1 MRRITP
7 LTALC
12 VLGLALSGCVGDSE
26 RAAGASAAATAF
38 ERLLS
43 AEDGTGLCAAL
54 APETRSEVEQS
65 EHKECAEAIT
75 AQDLPEGGDVR
86 SAEVYGRQ
94 ARVVLE
100 GDTLFLSRFPDGWKI
115 VAAGCTPRPERPY
128 DCVVEGG

>member
-7 LTALC
+7 LTVLC
-12 VLGLALSGCVGDSE
+12 ALGLALTGCLGEGE

-38 ERLLS
+38 EELLRS
-43 AEDGTGLCAAL
+43 EDGTGLCAAL

-65 EHKECAEAIT
+65 EQKECADAIT

-100 GDTLFLSRFPDGWKI
+100 GDTLFLSRFPGGWKV